1 MKILNLYAG
10 LGGNRKLWG
19 NEHDITSVE
28 YAQGIADIY
37 AAQYPND
44 TLVVGDAHS
53 YLLENFQN
61 FDFIW
66 SSPPCQSHSR
76 LIRSGKNR
84 KSRYPDLRLYE
95 EILLLQHNFKGK
107 WLVENVIPYYT
118 PLVAP
123 TATIGR
129 HMMGSSAP
137 ASALDGIE
145 DIKSPPDFINMTNV
159 AGMRKLQKWLGIHYE
174 KPIYY
179 EGNHCPAQVLRN
191 CVHPNLGQR
200 VLNKIVED
208 FLTR

>member
-1 MKILNLYAG
+1 MNILNLYSG

-19 NEHDITSVE
+19 NDHKITSVE
-28 YAQGIADIY
+28 YTQGIADIY
-37 AAQYPND
+37 SAQYPSD
-44 TLVVGDAHS
+44 TLVMGDAHS

-84 KSRYPDLRLYE
+84 KPRYPDLRLYE

-107 WLVENVIPYYT
+107 WVVENVIPYYT

-129 HMMGSSAP
+129 HIMWSSAP
-137 ASALDGIE
+137 VSALEGIE

-159 AGMRKLQKWLGIHYE
+159 AGMRKLQEWLGIYYE
-174 KPIYY
+174 KPVYY
-179 EGNHCPAQVLRN
+179 EGNHCPAQILRN
-191 CVHPNLGQR
+191 CVHPEIGKKVFDSTIAN
-200 VLNKIVED
+200 
-208 FLTR
+208 